1 MMFPPGSQEG
11 AGKAGRENMPDAG
24 RAGAGAG
31 LGKPWKPQQG
41 FTFHRG
47 VRAEGFRAEGFRAAE
62 CRRKKPAG
70 SDPGSEPGG
79 WVGVR
84 TEEEEWLRGTK

>member
-1 MMFPPGSQEG
+1 MFPPGSQEG

-41 FTFHRG
+41 FTFHRASGLRASEQQSAGGKSLLG
-47 VRAEGFRAEGFRAAE
+47 VIQVESLV
-62 CRRKKPAG
+62 AG
-70 SDPGSEPGG
+70 WG
-79 WVGVR
+79 
-84 TEEEEWLRGTK
+84 

>member
-41 FTFHRG
+41 FTFHWG
-47 VRAEGFRAEGFRAAE
+47 VRAEGF
-62 CRRKKPAG
+62 
-70 SDPGSEPGG
+70 
-79 WVGVR
+79 
-84 TEEEEWLRGTK
+84 

>member
-1 MMFPPGSQEG
+1 MMFPPGSQKR
-11 AGKAGRENMPDAG
+11 AGKAARENMPDAG

-31 LGKPWKPQQG
+31 LGKPWKPQRG

-47 VRAEGFRAEGFRAAE
+47 VRAEGFRAAE

-70 SDPGSEPGG
+70 SDPGREPGG